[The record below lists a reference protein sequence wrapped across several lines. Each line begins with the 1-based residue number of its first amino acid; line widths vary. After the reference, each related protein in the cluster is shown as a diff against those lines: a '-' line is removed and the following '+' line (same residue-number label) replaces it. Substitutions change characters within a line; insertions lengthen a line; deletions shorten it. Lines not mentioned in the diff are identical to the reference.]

1 MGIKKVVLF
10 AWCLLAAPYAF
21 GVLLNGTAAKVG
33 KTIITIEDAYFYHA
47 LNSFKAGVEDSLSR
61 PSPAELRKTVQKM
74 IFEEMVALEAQSFK
88 FQEVPKGLAQAQ
100 INRQKGKSRPEHW
113 RQILS
118 RFGKTEST
126 ALSLLD
132 RSILVER
139 FVQRKVE
146 TLTPIITDVEVER
159 YYRQNAA
166 RFKDKTVE
174 TAKPTIVLILKKQRV
189 ENGLEE
195 WIRFLKK
202 KYQVAEFLE
211 T

>member
-1 MGIKKVVLF
+1 MRLRKVVVLLLWL
-10 AWCLLAAPYAF
+10 AWAPWAL

-33 KTIITIEDAYFYHA
+33 KTIITVEDAYFYHA
-47 LNSFKAGVEDSLSR
+47 LGAFKTGSETSLNR
-61 PSPAELRKTVQKM
+61 PSPAELRKTVQKI

-100 INRQKGKSRPEHW
+100 INRQKGKSRPEQW

-118 RFGKTEST
+118 RFGKTEGE
-126 ALSLLD
+126 ALALLD

-159 YYRQNAA
+159 YFRQNPG

-189 ENGLEE
+189 ESGLEE

-202 KYQVAEFLE
+202 KYAVAEYLE
-211 T
+211 S

>member
-1 MGIKKVVLF
+1 MRLKNLAVLCLCLVWGCT
-10 AWCLLAAPYAF
+10 AWA
-21 GVLLNGTAAKVG
+21 VLLNGTAAKVG
-33 KTIITIEDAYFYHA
+33 KTIITVEDAYFYHA
-47 LNSFKAGVEDSLSR
+47 LNAFKGGASDSVNR
-61 PSPAELRKTVQKM
+61 PSTSELRKTVQKM
-74 IFEEMVALEAQSFK
+74 IFEEMVALEAQTFK

-100 INRQKGKSRPEHW
+100 INRQKGQSRPEQW

-118 RFGKTEST
+118 RFGKTESA

-159 YYRQNAA
+159 YYRQNPG

-189 ENGLEE
+189 ESGLEE

-211 T
+211 S